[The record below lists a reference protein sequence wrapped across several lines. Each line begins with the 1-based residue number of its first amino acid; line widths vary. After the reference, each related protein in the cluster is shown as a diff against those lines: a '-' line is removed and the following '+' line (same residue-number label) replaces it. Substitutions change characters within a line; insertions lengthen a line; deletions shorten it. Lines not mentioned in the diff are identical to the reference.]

1 MSEVMTCMP
10 FEQLMNW
17 VLEEKK
23 TKGTV
28 FGQHRAYAA
37 ETDRK
42 LNIFERNLETPLGPA
57 AGPHTQ
63 LTQNIVAS
71 YYAGARFFELK
82 TVQKM
87 DGAELAACINRP
99 CILADDE
106 GYNCEWSTELYVPQA
121 MGEYIKAL
129 FILHVIAK
137 EFDLGAQ
144 DGFQFNISV
153 GYDLAGIKEPKV
165 NTFIDSMMEAKDT
178 EIFKECKQWV

>member
-42 LNIFERNLETPLGPA
+42 LNIFERNLETPIGPA

-82 TVQKM
+82 NSSE
-87 DGAELAACINRP
+87 DGRCRACSLYQQTMYP
-99 CILADDE
+99 CR
-106 GYNCEWSTELYVPQA
+106 
-121 MGEYIKAL
+121 
-129 FILHVIAK
+129 
-137 EFDLGAQ
+137 
-144 DGFQFNISV
+144 
-153 GYDLAGIKEPKV
+153 
-165 NTFIDSMMEAKDT
+165 
-178 EIFKECKQWV
+178 